1 MLRQL
6 AAATKRIVAC
16 FAVGGSEGWDNR
28 CFMAFASR
36 KKNTWLST
44 FSP

>member
-6 AAATKRIVAC
+6 AAATQRIVAC
-16 FAVGGSEGWDNR
+16 FGLLGLEDWDNQ
-28 CFMAFASR
+28 CFIAFASR